1 MFLFSLFYFKFDI
14 FPLAHSKI
22 HNDNSQTFNLS
33 LDRELGL
40 FVVVCVC
47 SHSLS
52 LCVSSLSLSLFLSR
66 KQEPFFRRYP
76 SRRFFHMFS
85 RFFTSHSRFS
95 CCSCCC
101 SLVVVVADVMSP
113 SWFFADLV
121 SSIFLFFS
129 PAFAY
134 WNNILLY
141 NNIYWLCQ
149 L

>member
-52 LCVSSLSLSLFLSR
+52 LCVSSLSLSFCRANKS
-66 KQEPFFRRYP
+66 PYFGDTP
-76 SRRFFHMFS
+76 HAVFS
-85 RFFTSHSRFS
+85 TCSHVFS
-95 CCSCCC
+95 HLIHD
-101 SLVVVVADVMSP
+101 SLAVLVVVADVMSP
-113 SWFFADLV
+113 S
-121 SSIFLFFS
+121 
-129 PAFAY
+129 
-134 WNNILLY
+134 
-141 NNIYWLCQ
+141 
-149 L
+149 